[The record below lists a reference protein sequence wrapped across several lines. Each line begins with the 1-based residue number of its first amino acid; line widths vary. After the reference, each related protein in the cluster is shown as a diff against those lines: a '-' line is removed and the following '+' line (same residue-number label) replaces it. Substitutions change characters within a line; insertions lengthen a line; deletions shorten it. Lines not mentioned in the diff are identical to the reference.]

1 MRKVLFILAAAAL
14 LAAAAASYAGN
25 IPGRLVDSRDVPR
38 SHIYTCVTMNGSSMT
53 GNGITATDWE
63 GIFYWS
69 GLPAGTY
76 SQAFSEKEH
85 FNVYYRKG
93 ISVPSS
99 GDALWNVLRYRPT
112 TFSNGTEWY
121 YTWHTWYAQS
131 FKATGNNLI
140 SIGLR
145 MAGPASGN
153 VMVTIHNGDNPSA
166 AQIGPSRTLNISTTN
181 GQAAYWS
188 AGEVPTTI
196 GQTYTVKFTLAGG
209 GQFSPWRQTVYEWGS
224 CGNPDGKTW
233 VDGVETN
240 EPLEMTVNMDDA
252 GFSNTMCCARGE
264 SGVWFNNDVGQTFT
278 AKGSSLLMVT
288 WLTGTDRLWEVSVH
302 NGGPGGTQVGVSKYV
317 RGVAWNGRSVVCWA
331 PGEVPTTPGQT
342 YYVRLKPTTPPPS
355 GVDQIYNVN
364 SNQYSGGQAYR
375 DGVAQSYDWAMGIYE
390 EKFTGAI
397 DQPLIL
403 TTSVTVD
410 TVTSNSAIVRWTTVA
425 DAYPSYTVASDSM
438 VEYGEGRAYTHSVY
452 NTTLTPHHSM
462 TLTGLKPNTVYHV
475 RVNSKASGYKAGRS
489 GDVVFVTAPD
499 TANLLADPGFES
511 GEFGAW
517 TGYGGAGFRTVGWYY
532 GSGPRT
538 GTYGVGNATSG
549 GAIQSGVYQRRAAVP
564 GQEYRFSAWVYT
576 YSNNINATKNYQA
589 VTHIGIDP
597 YGGTD
602 AASANVI
609 WTPYTHAQQKWTCL
623 GVSAIAK
630 ASTITVFLHGGNDV
644 NTEWCVFT
652 FDDAVLTGPIPPAV
666 SMSQVLANRPDGEM
680 VTITGKCIANATQAG
695 HHYVEAV
702 DRSCGI
708 RVRTNDIL
716 NVGELATITGTLA
729 TRGTGERQL
738 NSAMV
743 MSRTPSTAIKPLYAR
758 ANAIGGSSP
767 GPECAGVPGTVGLY
781 NVGMLM
787 RVSGR
792 VTAIETGY
800 IYINDGSLPGNGLK
814 VNTGAVTTP
823 IVVGKRVAVTGAVR
837 LENTTSG
844 VQAVIRARDNT
855 DVWIY

>member
-188 AGEVPTTI
+188 A
-196 GQTYTVKFTLAGG
+196 
-209 GQFSPWRQTVYEWGS
+209 
-224 CGNPDGKTW
+224 
-233 VDGVETN
+233 
-240 EPLEMTVNMDDA
+240 
-252 GFSNTMCCARGE
+252 
-264 SGVWFNNDVGQTFT
+264 
-278 AKGSSLLMVT
+278 
-288 WLTGTDRLWEVSVH
+288 
-302 NGGPGGTQVGVSKYV
+302 
-317 RGVAWNGRSVVCWA
+317 
-331 PGEVPTTPGQT
+331 GEVPTTPGQT

-823 IVVGKRVAVTGAVR
+823 IVVGKRVAVTGVVR